1 MIIVQL
7 IGGLG
12 NQMFQYACGKTL
24 ALKNK
29 TSLKLD
35 TTDLLDRSHH
45 NFTHRNYE
53 LNVFNINEKIASNHD
68 IKKFELKKSLPT
80 RILSKLFIKFKYKKI
95 SEQILFNYDNTLT
108 SEKSNLYL
116 SGYWQNEKYFA
127 EFESEIRKCFTF
139 KELPTVDNEKIL
151 QQIEACNSVSI
162 HIRRGDY
169 VSLKSANAFHGICS
183 LDYYYAAI
191 ALISS
196 KISNPLFFIFSD
208 EPEWIKQN
216 FIINSPFL
224 VISHNSGEKSFED
237 MRLMSACKHNIIAN
251 SSFSWWGAWLNK
263 NQNKIV
269 IAPTKWFADDSI
281 DTKDLIPEKWIR
293 M

>member
-53 LNVFNINEKIASNHD
+53 LNVFNINEKIATNHD
-68 IKKFELKKSLPT
+68 VRKFELKKSLLK
-80 RILSKLFIKFKYKKI
+80 RIVSKLFIECKYKKI
-95 SEQILFNYDNTLT
+95 SEQILFNYDNTLS

-127 EFESEIRKCFTF
+127 EFESEIRNCFTF
-139 KELPTVDNEKIL
+139 KELPTDRK
-151 QQIEACNSVSI
+151 SV
-162 HIRRGDY
+162 
-169 VSLKSANAFHGICS
+169 V
-183 LDYYYAAI
+183 
-191 ALISS
+191 
-196 KISNPLFFIFSD
+196 
-208 EPEWIKQN
+208 
-216 FIINSPFL
+216 
-224 VISHNSGEKSFED
+224 
-237 MRLMSACKHNIIAN
+237 
-251 SSFSWWGAWLNK
+251 
-263 NQNKIV
+263 
-269 IAPTKWFADDSI
+269 
-281 DTKDLIPEKWIR
+281 
-293 M
+293 